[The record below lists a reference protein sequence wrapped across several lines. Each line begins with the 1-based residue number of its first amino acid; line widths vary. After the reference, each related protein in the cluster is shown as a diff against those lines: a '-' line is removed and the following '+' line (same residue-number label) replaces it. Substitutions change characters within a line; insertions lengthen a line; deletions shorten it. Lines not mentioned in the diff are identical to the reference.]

1 MPTGIELVT
10 IPGSEFSTTLA
21 TQAELDAV
29 ELAATTHAADT
40 ANPHGVT
47 AAQAGAAATVHTH
60 APASIILAATDRLVG
75 RDTASGGAGEELTV
89 GGGVEFT
96 GSGGIQRSALT
107 GDVTASAGSASTT
120 IASDAVTTAKILDAN
135 VTLAKMANLAADTI
149 IGRANGAGTGV
160 PTALTAAQ
168 VRTITGQMLHNVT
181 TTDPTVNDDAND
193 GYSIG
198 SRWVNTT
205 TDRVFTCCDATAAAA
220 VWTCSDLV
228 RTQTVNAA
236 SATISP
242 GINHVLVTYASGTC
256 TLTLPTEANAAIG
269 SQILIEKAN
278 TSAFGIVV
286 TPDSGSA
293 INGGSTNATV
303 TPSFLAAPSAA
314 STADPATLFLRT
326 GATAWRF
333 M

>member
-10 IPGSEFSTTLA
+10 IPGSEFSADLA
-21 TQAELDAV
+21 TQAELDA
-29 ELAATTHAADT
+29 A
-40 ANPHGVT
+40 VT
-47 AAQAGAAATVHTH
+47 AAGLALTTHNSDTSAHTGLSKVDGSRAFTAEVAGVSPA
-60 APASIILAATDRLVG
+60 APAGLTTKGYVDAA
-75 RDTASGGAGEELTV
+75 
-89 GGGVEFT
+89 
-96 GSGGIQRSALT
+96 ISALSS
-107 GDVTASAGSASTT
+107 VY
-120 IASDAVTTAKILDAN
+120 
-135 VTLAKMANLAADTI
+135 
-149 IGRANGAGTGV
+149 
-160 PTALTAAQ
+160 ALIT
-168 VRTITGQMLHNVT
+168 RTITGTGMLAGGGDLSSNRTLNLATAADSTILGVPVGGGTSVPIALSAAQARAVTGQHLHNVT
-181 TTDPTVNDDAND
+181 TTDPTVNDDTGD

-228 RTQTVNAA
+228 RTQTVSGA

-326 GATAWRF
+326 GSTAWRF